1 MNSHRYRMGAYEA
14 TVPHLHPFIS
24 QIYILNAKVTIA
36 KCRTMTKNKS
46 RGLTQESGTSAFC
59 SFVSSIRA

>member
-36 KCRTMTKNKS
+36 RS
-46 RGLTQESGTSAFC
+46 
-59 SFVSSIRA
+59 